1 MHRKPQLQE
10 AARKLQEIINN
21 RTSDVSY
28 AQALDIL
35 SQLEG
40 FEGYRQLR
48 DFISKHSQNSAP
60 AQVTS
65 DMTNTEPQPKARPV
79 LFVVE
84 PESEFVRKE
93 DGTLTVPQ
101 PGSVFPL
108 HCVPSE
114 ARVPDSSHFG
124 DVFKGL
130 RPLPLDTSPEAS
142 NRTTVVDL
150 VLTQDA
156 HDGSEK
162 RENRLVEIEI
172 NPRKASP
179 DTRSD

>member
-48 DFISKHSQNSAP
+48 EFVSRHSQNSA
-60 AQVTS
+60 AGQVTS
-65 DMTNTEPQPKARPV
+65 VVKTEPQSKSRPALVV
-79 LFVVE
+79 LE
-84 PESEFVRKE
+84 PEIDFVRTE
-93 DGTLTVPQ
+93 DGTLPVHQRGSLFPQ
-101 PGSVFPL
+101 HCLPL
-108 HCVPSE
+108 ETAVD
-114 ARVPDSSHFG
+114 DSSLSG
-124 DVFKGL
+124 AVFEGL
-130 RPLPLDTSPEAS
+130 GHPALGMLEDAS

-150 VLTQDA
+150 VLTRDA

-162 RENRLVEIEI
+162 WENRLVEIEL
-172 NPRKASP
+172 NPRKES
-179 DTRSD
+179 S

>member
-48 DFISKHSQNSAP
+48 DFVSRHSQSSAT
-60 AQVTS
+60 ATVTS
-65 DMTNTEPQPKARPV
+65 AVTAELQPKSRPA

-84 PESEFVRKE
+84 PEIGFVRTE

-101 PGSVFPL
+101 PDPLFPL

-142 NRTTVVDL
+142 NRTTVVDV
-150 VLTQDA
+150 VLTRDA

-162 RENRLVEIEI
+162 WENRLVEIEI